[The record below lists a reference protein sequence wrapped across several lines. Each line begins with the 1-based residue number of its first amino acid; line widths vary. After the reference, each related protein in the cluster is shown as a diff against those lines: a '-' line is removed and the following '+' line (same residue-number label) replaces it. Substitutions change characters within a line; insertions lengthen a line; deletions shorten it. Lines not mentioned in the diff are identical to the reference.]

1 MQASGK
7 GKLYSFQIAYRS
19 LNSAFKIEPPYILAM
34 VELEEGPRLMSNLV
48 NIEPDVEVIKCD
60 MPLEVVYEKQTD
72 DITIPLFQ
80 QVA

>member
-1 MQASGK
+1 
-7 GKLYSFQIAYRS
+7 
-19 LNSAFKIEPPYILAM
+19 M

-48 NIEPDVEVIKCD
+48 NIEADVEVIKCD

-80 QVA
+80 PVA

>member
-1 MQASGK
+1 MCIRDS
-7 GKLYSFQIAYRS
+7 
-19 LNSAFKIEPPYILAM
+19 ILAM

-80 QVA
+80 PVA